1 MDSNLLSSLQ
11 SYGLSEKESQ
21 VYLTLLELWSTIAS
35 SLSRRTGI
43 NRSTIYSLLE
53 DLKRRGVIT
62 EVTKNEVKYYSA
74 ISPDLLFKKWE
85 EKYEKI
91 KSELPE
97 LLAITNKLGNRPRT
111 QFFEGFEWLKK
122 IFEEVLIAGET
133 MKDPYLSFVWADT
146 MDPKVERYIEEE
158 FIPQRKK
165 SKQRLLQLCP
175 KIILNMWNIIKNFT
189 ILSL

>member
-1 MDSNLLSSLQ
+1 
-11 SYGLSEKESQ
+11 
-21 VYLTLLELWSTIAS
+21 
-35 SLSRRTGI
+35 
-43 NRSTIYSLLE
+43 
-53 DLKRRGVIT
+53 
-62 EVTKNEVKYYSA
+62 
-74 ISPDLLFKKWE
+74 
-85 EKYEKI
+85 
-91 KSELPE
+91 LPE